1 MQSLMRVFRAIF
13 AVSIVIYLGQLFYV
27 WLRHGLKRKGGLP
40 PIDLHHRPVA
50 YWAIMIWA
58 GLNLIGVTY
67 GAYLILRR

>member
-13 AVSIVIYLGQLFYV
+13 AVSIVLYLGQIFYV
-27 WLRHGLKRKGGLP
+27 WLRHGLERKGGLP
-40 PIDLHHRPVA
+40 PIDRNHRPVV

-58 GLNLIGVTY
+58 ALNLIGVTY